1 MRRGTCRP
9 CSDPGCVRPLGV
21 PEARWV
27 GGGPIFPGR
36 QFSGQRFPPCE
47 VRWLRVEPP
56 PSPRS
61 SQTGLPTVLAGTG
74 GVGGVGGGV
83 RSGQACCR
91 GAAMFWG
98 GTQDAQAHLIRGYVW
113 GLLKPEGHN
122 LFKTSMCQIVFFCSQ
137 TVRAPAG
144 LPSDVPLQGSNLKL
158 LDKEIIQITIWI
170 AVHQVC
176 VLVRFSTCSSVIF
189 RFCSKLNES

>member
-1 MRRGTCRP
+1 MGRGRSHFSGPSILRP
-9 CSDPGCVRPLGV
+9 EV
-21 PEARWV
+21 PALRSPV
-27 GGGPIFPGR
+27 APGR
-36 QFSGQRFPPCE
+36 T
-47 VRWLRVEPP
+47 P

-122 LFKTSMCQIVFFCSQ
+122 LFKTSMCQIVFFVAKQ
-137 TVRAPAG
+137 
-144 LPSDVPLQGSNLKL
+144 
-158 LDKEIIQITIWI
+158 
-170 AVHQVC
+170 
-176 VLVRFSTCSSVIF
+176 
-189 RFCSKLNES
+189 